1 MKPYRFTHLSGRCR
15 SGGDHAGCIV
25 HLVPTRNGSMGVAV
39 CGKKPAAKSNGWSE
53 YDDDKL
59 TCPRCIEIA
68 TSEPLPEYIPAPV
81 SEEAHVNKVKF
92 RWGEE
97 TYTLCV
103 TKDDCW
109 LEDGPSDISDRMLKG
124 MDELAMENGM
134 APPANLCA
142 GCWRGTYTDIIQ
154 DYQIGDIIIKD
165 LELRKCSE
173 CGHVILPS
181 SSVEKVDEVMT
192 KQNQLACEAG
202 KGAKRL

>member
-25 HLVPTRNGSMGVAV
+25 HLVPTRNGSMGEAV

-92 RWGEE
+92 RWCEE

-103 TKDDCW
+103 TKDDW
-109 LEDGPSDISDRMLKG
+109 WVEDVGDMPERMITYAN
-124 MDELAMENGM
+124 ELALENGM

-142 GCWRGTYTDIIQ
+142 GCWKGTYADTIQ

-165 LELRKCSE
+165 LELRKCPK
-173 CGHVILPS
+173 CGHVILPAP
-181 SSVEKVDEVMT
+181 SVEKVDEVMT
-192 KQNQLACEAG
+192 KQNQLES

>member
-1 MKPYRFTHLSGRCR
+1 MNPYRFTHLSGRCR
-15 SGGDHAGCIV
+15 SGRDHAGQIV
-25 HLVPTRNGSMGVAV
+25 HLVPTRSGSMGVAV

-68 TSEPLPEYIPAPV
+68 TSEPLPEYNLQTKAVCENHI
-81 SEEAHVNKVKF
+81 NKVKF

-103 TKDDCW
+103 TKDDW
-109 LEDGPSDISDRMLKG
+109 WVEDVGDMPERMITYAN
-124 MDELAMENGM
+124 ELALENGM

-142 GCWRGTYTDIIQ
+142 GCWRGNYADIIQ

-165 LELRKCSE
+165 LELRKCPK
-173 CGHVILPS
+173 CGHLILPA
-181 SSVEKVDEVMT
+181 SSVEKVDEVMAR
-192 KQNQLACEAG
+192 QNQLACEAG

>member
-1 MKPYRFTHLSGRCR
+1 M
-15 SGGDHAGCIV
+15 
-25 HLVPTRNGSMGVAV
+25 
-39 CGKKPAAKSNGWSE
+39 
-53 YDDDKL
+53 
-59 TCPRCIEIA
+59 
-68 TSEPLPEYIPAPV
+68 
-81 SEEAHVNKVKF
+81 NKVKF

-124 MDELAMENGM
+124 MDEVAMENGM

-142 GCWRGTYTDIIQ
+142 GCWRGTYADIIQ

-181 SSVEKVDEVMT
+181 SSVEKVDEVMIRH
-192 KQNQLACEAG
+192 NQLACEAG